1 MTTIPLLPILQW
13 RTGTPALITN
23 HLNMPLN
30 PIVKR
35 IIAAREDAGISQM
48 ELSRRIGAV
57 SNSVQKIESGFIKNP
72 EKYVPEI
79 AKALK
84 KPLSYFFGEDEPEL
98 TAFAEKAKKY
108 DELMGMLKSQGILNG
123 GGDNNVVVNG
133 HKNHVSVNHHQKKLI
148 EDIMAKDKEE
158 REMILKILELH
169 KDEKEKLLQL
179 YELFRGKKKASNE
192 DPDKNKED

>member
-1 MTTIPLLPILQW
+1 
-13 RTGTPALITN
+13 
-23 HLNMPLN
+23 MPFN

-48 ELSRRIGAV
+48 GLSRRIGAV

-79 AKALK
+79 AKALQ
-84 KPLSYFFGEDEPEL
+84 KPLSYFFGEDQPEL
-98 TAFAEKAKKY
+98 TEFADKAKKY
-108 DELMGMLKSQGILNG
+108 DDLVGMLKAQGILSG

-133 HKNHVSVNHHQKKLI
+133 HKNHVSVNLHQKKLI

-169 KDEKEKLLQL
+169 KDEKEKLLEL
-179 YELFRGKKKASNE
+179 YAVLKRE
-192 DPDKNKED
+192 DPKKDDSKDKS